1 MTPLCYDEDTGDVYI
16 AVSINFLCIRCC
28 MDLQDKLVC
37 AGLLASIIAI
47 PGVVFVRLY
56 RWFDISTQVLQ
67 TKC

>member
-1 MTPLCYDEDTGDVYI
+1 MGDVYI
-16 AVSINFLCIRCC
+16 AVSTNLLCIRCW

-47 PGVVFVRLY
+47 PVVVFVRLY